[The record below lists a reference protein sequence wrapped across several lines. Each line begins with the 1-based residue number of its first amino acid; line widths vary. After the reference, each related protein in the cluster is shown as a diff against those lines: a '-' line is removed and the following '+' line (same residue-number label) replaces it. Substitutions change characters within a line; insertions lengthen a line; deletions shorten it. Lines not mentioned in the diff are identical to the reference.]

1 MFNVD
6 SYIEENKDRMKFSY
20 SKKNRK
26 IDIELADSHSSLSI
40 IKLYNSNSLISF
52 IEDKITQ
59 DGNNFYHKVFGENL
73 KESSLKETRSGS
85 IRFLSFSNKVVF
97 LFREVFEPVS
107 WFYKPNETLPEPK
120 KININKERT
129 ESDLFREKTVGKI
142 LFEKLAK
149 SYPTYQV
156 FSDEYKIPYF
166 NVKNM
171 LQKSKFEYNGKTEI
185 RYKTFA
191 TKSVIK
197 LLREEIHPDYW
208 FMFPEELPQEDP
220 AYKVISQYQGEE
232 ILTLLIEKS
241 IENLIKKKEDT
252 L

>member
-6 SYIEENKDRMKFSY
+6 SYIEENKDRKKFSY

-40 IKLYNSNSLISF
+40 IKLYNSNTLMSF

-59 DGNNFYHKVFGENL
+59 DGNDFYHNVFGESL
-73 KESSLKETRSGS
+73 RESRLKETRSGS

-107 WFYKPNETLPEPK
+107 WFYKPNETLPKPK

-129 ESDLFREKTVGKI
+129 ENDLFKEKTVGKI
-142 LFEKLAK
+142 LFEVLAK

-156 FSDEYKIPYF
+156 FSDEFKIPYF

-197 LLREEIHPDYW
+197 ILREKIHPDYW
-208 FMFPEELPQEDP
+208 FMFPEELPKEDP
-220 AYKVISQYQGEE
+220 AYKVLSQYQGEE
-232 ILTLLIEKS
+232 ILTLLIENA

>member
-142 LFEKLAK
+142 LFEKYA
-149 SYPTYQV
+149 
-156 FSDEYKIPYF
+156 
-166 NVKNM
+166 
-171 LQKSKFEYNGKTEI
+171 
-185 RYKTFA
+185 
-191 TKSVIK
+191 
-197 LLREEIHPDYW
+197 LL
-208 FMFPEELPQEDP
+208 
-220 AYKVISQYQGEE
+220 
-232 ILTLLIEKS
+232 
-241 IENLIKKKEDT
+241 
-252 L
+252 

>member
-6 SYIEENKDRMKFSY
+6 SYIEENKDRMKVSY
-20 SKKNRK
+20 TKKNRK
-26 IDIELADSHSSLSI
+26 IDLALADSHCSLSI
-40 IKLYNSNSLISF
+40 IKLYNSNTIISF
-52 IEDKITQ
+52 INDYITK
-59 DGNNFYHKVFGENL
+59 DSDYFYQLVIGENL
-73 KESSLKETRSGS
+73 KESRLKETRFGS
-85 IRFLSFSNKVVF
+85 IRFLSFSNKIVF
-97 LFREVFEPVS
+97 LFREIFEPIS
-107 WFYKPNETLPEPK
+107 WFYEPNEVLPEPK

-129 ESDLFREKTVGKI
+129 QDDLFREKTVGKI

-171 LQKSKFEYNGKTEI
+171 LQKSKFEYKGKTEI

-208 FMFPEELPQEDP
+208 FMFPEELQKEDP
-220 AYKVISQYQGEE
+220 VYKIVFG
-232 ILTLLIEKS
+232 
-241 IENLIKKKEDT
+241 D
-252 L
+252 

>member
-40 IKLYNSNSLISF
+40 IKLYNSNTLISF

-73 KESSLKETRSGS
+73 RESILKETRSGS

-107 WFYKPNETLPEPK
+107 WFYKPNETLPEQK

-129 ESDLFREKTVGKI
+129 ENDLFREKTVGKI

-156 FSDEYKIPYF
+156 FSDEFKIPYF

-185 RYKTFA
+185 RYISMPSSCCFFLKTSAILVSVSSVKMAPVGLLGEFTSTA
-191 TKSVIK
+191 AVFSVIA
-197 LLREEIHPDYW
+197 
-208 FMFPEELPQEDP
+208 FSNSSMF
-220 AYKVISQYQGEE
+220 
-232 ILTLLIEKS
+232 T
-241 IENLIKKKEDT
+241 
-252 L
+252 

>member
-6 SYIEENKDRMKFSY
+6 TYIEENKDRMKVSY
-20 SKKNRK
+20 TKKNRK
-26 IDIELADSHSSLSI
+26 IDLELADSHSSLSI
-40 IKLYNSNSLISF
+40 IKLYNTNTLISF
-52 IEDKITQ
+52 INDNITKNSDK
-59 DGNNFYHKVFGENL
+59 FYQLVIGENL
-73 KESSLKETRSGS
+73 KESRLQESKSGS
-85 IRFLSFSNKVVF
+85 IRFLSFSSKIVF

-107 WFYKPNETLPEPK
+107 WFYKPNEAFPEAK

-129 ESDLFREKTVGKI
+129 VNDLFREKTVGKI

-208 FMFPEELPQEDP
+208 FMFPEELPKEDP
-220 AYKVISQYQGEE
+220 VYKKIF
-232 ILTLLIEKS
+232 
-241 IENLIKKKEDT
+241 ND
-252 L
+252 